1 MVKRN
6 QVRIVG
12 GRWRRRLIRFAS
24 SAHLRPTPDR
34 VRETLFN
41 WLGQTLDTKSCLDLF
56 AGSGALG
63 FEAASRGA
71 ANVVMVET
79 NRDACALLACNVKLL
94 DAENIEVRSEDA
106 FAFLTSDQREFDIIF
121 LDPPFQQES
130 LPRLLGMLR
139 PHLAPGGRVYVEA
152 AQIPEFPPG
161 CVITRRSKVGQ
172 VNFLLLEFSDYDS
185 AIQ

>member
-12 GRWRRRLIRFAS
+12 GRWRHRLIRFAAR
-24 SAHLRPTPDR
+24 AHLRPTPDR

-41 WLGQTLDTKSCLDLF
+41 WLGQTLDGKSCLDLF

-71 ANVVMVET
+71 ASVVMVES
-79 NRDACALLACNVKLL
+79 NRDVHAVLAGNANLL
-94 DAENIEVRSEDA
+94 DADNIELRCEDA
-106 FAFLTSDQREFDIIF
+106 FAFLASDRRVFDVIY
-121 LDPPFQQES
+121 LDPPFQHEL
-130 LPRLLGMLR
+130 LPQLLGMLGR
-139 PHLAPGGRVYVEA
+139 HLAPAGLVYVEA
-152 AQIPEFPPG
+152 EEIPEIPPG
-161 CVITRRSKVGQ
+161 YVITRRSQAGQ
-172 VNFLLLEFSDYDS
+172 INFLLLEFTDYDG